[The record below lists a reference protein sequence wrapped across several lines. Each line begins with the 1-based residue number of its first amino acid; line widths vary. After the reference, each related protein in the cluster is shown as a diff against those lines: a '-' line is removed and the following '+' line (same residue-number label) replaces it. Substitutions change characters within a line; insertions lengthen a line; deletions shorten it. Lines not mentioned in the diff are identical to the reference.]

1 MAGAQ
6 SHAFGDVPAKGFSRV
21 TSEEPLVTVRPESL
35 ISGVRHSSACW
46 SRACPQSCLIV
57 SLRFHDLVQPV
68 PPSEVSLGTALNY
81 GPAVSAE
88 KKGTLAVPLLAS
100 SFPVLRAAI
109 GSGFLDLRHFLGSL
123 HLSQRPVCPHLG
135 NNKYSF
141 RSKCWWSP
149 CSLLVLCSSGT
160 EPLNGTGTHP
170 TVSIFGVTV
179 QDEPKPLQNSCSNCC
194 PGSAR
199 RDSCAAPAGH
209 RLLVRFEFLDHNS
222 LPCKSLLRLFP
233 GGEHQTEAR
242 RGFVSCA
249 SPTVS
254 LWCHQHIPVCLV
266 MSLHLQLSPPGC
278 TFVPFLSALPLQA

>member
-57 SLRFHDLVQPV
+57 SFRFHDLVQPV
-68 PPSEVSLGTALNY
+68 PPSEVSLGAALNY

-123 HLSQRPVCPHLG
+123 HLPQRPVCPHLG

-149 CSLLVLCSSGT
+149 CSPLVLCSSVT

-209 RLLVRFEFLDHNS
+209 RLLCALSSWIIIVSPASPCCVCFLGANIKLKPVGAASPVR
-222 LPCKSLLRLFP
+222 PPLFP
-233 GGEHQTEAR
+233 CGVISTYLC
-242 RGFVSCA
+242 V
-249 SPTVS
+249 
-254 LWCHQHIPVCLV
+254 
-266 MSLHLQLSPPGC
+266 LS
-278 TFVPFLSALPLQA
+278 